1 MRKASR
7 MAPDKQWELTREAF
21 ARVLEWLDQDIGK
34 AGEKYEEI
42 RATLIKIFVCRSCST
57 AEDLADE
64 TIDRVIRKLDAIK
77 ENYLGDPARYFFG
90 VAQIIHLEY
99 LRRKPESVGIPA
111 APAHDFTQQ
120 DYDCLEKCLAQL
132 TQENRRLIEIYYQ
145 DDRPSKMSNRKALAH
160 AMGVSPNVLR
170 VRAHRIREHLR
181 KCMEEC
187 RGKRRLRS
195 GQEG

>member
-7 MAPDKQWELTREAF
+7 LAPAKEWELTPEAF
-21 ARVLEWLDQDIGK
+21 ARVLNWLDQDVAR

-42 RATLIKIFVCRSCST
+42 RATLIGIFVCRGCSM

-90 VAQIIHLEY
+90 VAQMIHLEY
-99 LRRKPESVGIPA
+99 LRRRPESVDLPA
-111 APAHDFTQQ
+111 ASGLDYIQQ
-120 DYDCLEKCLAQL
+120 DYDCLDKCLGQL
-132 TQENRRLIEIYYQ
+132 TLENRHLIEIYYQ
-145 DDRPSKMSNRKALAH
+145 DDGPSKMSNRKALAH
-160 AMGVSPNVLR
+160 SLGISPNVLR

-181 KCMEEC
+181 KCVEEC
-187 RGKRRLRS
+187 RKKKTIR
-195 GQEG
+195 